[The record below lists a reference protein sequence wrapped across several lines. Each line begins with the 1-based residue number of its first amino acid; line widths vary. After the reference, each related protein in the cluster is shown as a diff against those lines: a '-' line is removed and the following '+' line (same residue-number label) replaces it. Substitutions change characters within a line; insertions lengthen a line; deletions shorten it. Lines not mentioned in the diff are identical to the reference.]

1 MMKLG
6 IVLLSNLKKSFFLMT
21 ILKNPHQYKIEVNKY
36 EKEKSTITR
45 ATRQHIEIP
54 FFGQFINMFYCGV
67 MDYYLD

>member
-1 MMKLG
+1 MMKSG

-54 FFGQFINMFYCGV
+54 FFG
-67 MDYYLD
+67 